1 MKIAVVT
8 GASGGI
14 GKATVKAF
22 INKGYF
28 VFGQYNSNQ
37 KGIEQLTA
45 DLKEQGL
52 AHLFACVKADL
63 STEQGANEVYQTVT
77 KSFKH
82 VDVLV
87 NNAGVDLYKLATD
100 TTVSEWDYVLDVNLR
115 AGFILS
121 KLFLPQMIS
130 RKEGSIIFVSSVWG
144 KQGACMESVYSASK
158 WGQIGFAKSLA
169 KEVAPSGITVNC
181 VCPGVVDTPMND
193 CFNEQE
199 KQDIIDSIPLGRICS
214 PSEIASA
221 ITFLASSD
229 AKYITGQEL
238 VIDGGFT
245 L

>member
-1 MKIAVVT
+1 MKVAVVT

-22 INKGYF
+22 IEKGYF

-37 KGIEQLTA
+37 KGIDELVA
-45 DLKEQGL
+45 DLEKQGL

-63 STEQGANEVYQTVT
+63 SLEQGANEVYQTVT

-100 TTVSEWDYVLDVNLR
+100 TTTEEWDYVLDVNLR

-130 RKEGSIIFVSSVWG
+130 LKDGRIIFVSSVWG

-169 KEVAPSGITVNC
+169 KEVAPSGVTVNC

-199 KQDIIDSIPLGRICS
+199 KKDIIDAIPLGRICA
-214 PSEIASA
+214 PSEVASA
-221 ITFLASSD
+221 ITFLASED

>member
-1 MKIAVVT
+1 MKVAVVT

-22 INKGYF
+22 IEKGYF
-28 VFGQYNSNQ
+28 VFSQYNSNI
-37 KGIEQLTA
+37 KGIEQLIA
-45 DLKEQGL
+45 DLKKEGL
-52 AHLFACVKADL
+52 ADFFAYVKADL
-63 STEQGANEVYQTVT
+63 STEEGANALYTAVS

-87 NNAGVDLYKLATD
+87 NNAGVDLYKLVTD
-100 TTVSEWDYVLDVNLR
+100 TTASEWDYVQNVNVR
-115 AGFILS
+115 AGFLLS

-130 RKEGSIIFVSSVWG
+130 RQEGKIIFVSSIWG
-144 KQGACMESVYSASK
+144 KQGACMESAYSASK
-158 WGQIGFAKSLA
+158 WAQIGFAKSLA
-169 KEVAPSGITVNC
+169 KEVAPSGVTVNC

-199 KQDIIDSIPLGRICS
+199 KKEIINSIPMGRICK
-214 PSEIASA
+214 PEEIANA
-221 ITFLASSD
+221 ILFLSSD
-229 AKYITGQEL
+229 EARYITGQEL